1 MANKRHY
8 TVKQIETALR
18 EAHGFLSVA
27 AERLGCT
34 YHTVRNY
41 INRYKSLQNLME
53 EINERELDFSENKL
67 LSQIKEGN
75 TTAIIFHLKCKGK
88 SRGYIERQEL
98 EHTGKDGGPIQL
110 NQFAGWTKEDLANFV
125 LNGHKPASD

>member
-8 TVKQIETALR
+8 TVKQVSDALK
-18 EAHGFLSVA
+18 ESHGFLSVA
-27 AERLGCT
+27 AERLDCA
-34 YHTVRNY
+34 YQTVRNY

-53 EINERELDFSENKL
+53 SLDEKELDFSESKL

-88 SRGYIERQEL
+88 NRGYIERQEL

-110 NQFAGWTKEDLANFV
+110 NQFSGWTKEDLANFV
-125 LNGHKPASD
+125 LNGRKSTTD